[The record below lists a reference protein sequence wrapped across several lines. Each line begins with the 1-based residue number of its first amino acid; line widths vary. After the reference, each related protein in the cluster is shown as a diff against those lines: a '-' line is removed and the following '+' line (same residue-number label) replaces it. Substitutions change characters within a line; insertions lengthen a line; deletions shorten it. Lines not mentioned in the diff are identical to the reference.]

1 MSPRIERPVPAFMQ
15 VTDHFRRQIQDGTL
29 PEGAQLPTVATI
41 EREWGVARA
50 TAAKA
55 IGQLQVEGLIYT
67 SPRGSF
73 VAGQGAKATSPRDR
87 LDRYRR
93 TGTLDGVN
101 EHHRVTAAE
110 VVTAPTYVAELF
122 GIDHGATVIRREF
135 ITIEDKSLRALTV
148 TWHNGDL
155 AEQVPDLL
163 ARESSKIGPR
173 LAQVE
178 QAVGPVTH
186 GRDFMHARGAD
197 AREGSALGI
206 PVGAATQ
213 ALTWLW
219 NTEVNGET
227 RLVEYG
233 ESCLPARHT
242 LSYDYTS
249 SAEATE
255 ATNQ

>member
-29 PEGAQLPTVATI
+29 PEGAQLPTVAAI

-55 IGQLQVEGLIYT
+55 ISQLQVEGLIYS

-101 EHHRVTAAE
+101 EHHRVTAVG
-110 VVTAPTYVAELF
+110 VVTAPTYVSELF
-122 GIDHGATVIRREF
+122 DIEYGSPVIRREF
-135 ITIEDKSLRALTV
+135 VTLEDKSIRSLTV
-148 TWHNGDL
+148 TWHNGAL
-155 AEQVPDLL
+155 ADQVPDLL
-163 ARESSKIGPR
+163 AHESSKVGTR
-173 LAQVE
+173 LARVE
-178 QAVGPVTH
+178 TVAGRISH

-197 AREGSALGI
+197 AREAAALGI
-206 PVGAATQ
+206 PVGAATE

-219 NTEVNGET
+219 NAEVDGET

-242 LSYDYTS
+242 LSYDYV
-249 SAEATE
+249 SAGEGAE
-255 ATNQ
+255 VSQ